1 MAWESGSGRSSGVRS
16 PQIYEMRFSLHAQQ
30 PARDLRGCPRAL
42 PMRFGSGREA
52 LWVRGAV
59 VQPILWLCEPKAP
72 RQRPRLP
79 RKVAKAANGSP
90 RSYLS
95 KARCSRAMYAT
106 LGRTNL
112 IRRSKIFDV

>member
-1 MAWESGSGRSSGVRS
+1 M
-16 PQIYEMRFSLHAQQ
+16 P
-30 PARDLRGCPRAL
+30 LRCIR
-42 PMRFGSGREA
+42 GREVIW
-52 LWVRGAV
+52 LRGAV

-79 RKVAKAANGSP
+79 RKVAKAASGSP